1 MVVAASQLLEE
12 IPADIRPIFSKIMT
26 GLQSKVKFAK
36 ASHILEVEGHKAI
49 AKVIKHNDAGSRF
62 ARTVIIQNSPEA
74 YQAFGVRNAP
84 GKISGHLQ
92 NERETSGGTSDE
104 VVSHERQE
112 EVTKKKLTI
121 KPRIVETDA
130 STSVK
135 SGITTNTTGGKN
147 MSVERLTLSS

>member
-1 MVVAASQLLEE
+1 MGSWFRRLIMHGCVIASIVVVAASQLLEE

-49 AKVIKHNDAGSRF
+49 AKGIKHNDAGSRF

-84 GKISGHLQ
+84 RNISGHLHNDRQ
-92 NERETSGGTSDE
+92 TPGDTSEELG
-104 VVSHERQE
+104 SHERQE
-112 EVTKKKLTI
+112 ERTKKIL
-121 KPRIVETDA
+121 
-130 STSVK
+130 
-135 SGITTNTTGGKN
+135 KN
-147 MSVERLTLSS
+147 KAMSVETELSA